1 MPHKP
6 PADSLMAKKWPDL
19 KIAMHFGGFNIFK
32 NVEAMITNNKTQN
45 YETNPISKLSLQA
58 ILKYNRIPDTC

>member
-32 NVEAMITNNKTQN
+32 NVEAMITNNKNQN
-45 YETNPISKLSLQA
+45 YETNLISKLSL
-58 ILKYNRIPDTC
+58 